1 MAQCEQT
8 TLYVEVDKEETETY
22 LDFASMMTAA
32 NRKQYHQV
40 GRDGTAKCYRV
51 LVTAVKGST
60 NIYHMQ
66 NQFLICNAV
75 KQVTAGWKAQ
85 LKHAGI
91 KLRNLS
97 PYGRRPRFG
106 LETAAVVRNNGVGI
120 PGEKIWEISNNH
132 LLPLMDA
139 GGATTFFG
147 PYTATDGTAVT
158 YRALSVPVANS
169 IAANQITQVTITDGA
184 GAEINEPLV
193 LSGAAVAAEFNVVY
207 EYLKAR
213 RGSPDFSIDTPGPSQ
228 DSPMLNLFSIAE
240 EMSDDIVDGID
251 DYMDWKSYT
260 PDHVSNS
267 FDHLTLGGTVDAG
280 TSATSQYPT
289 NSVVVDIP
297 LGLAK
302 LDGDDDTVFR
312 FDVLAIYEM

>member
-1 MAQCEQT
+1 M
-8 TLYVEVDKEETETY
+8 
-22 LDFASMMTAA
+22 
-32 NRKQYHQV
+32 
-40 GRDGTAKCYRV
+40 
-51 LVTAVKGST
+51 
-60 NIYHMQ
+60 
-66 NQFLICNAV
+66 
-75 KQVTAGWKAQ
+75 
-85 LKHAGI
+85 
-91 KLRNLS
+91 
-97 PYGRRPRFG
+97 
-106 LETAAVVRNNGVGI
+106 
-120 PGEKIWEISNNH
+120 
-132 LLPLMDA
+132 MDA

-251 DYMDWKSYT
+251 DYMDWKPYT